1 MIFFYLTKMDSCHFS
16 VTQLLIKNIEEEKK
30 IMDFFLCKNIFF
42 FMQNIFSMIILL
54 KNIFFLKIH
63 MTIKQII
70 MVQNKIDN
78 FIQKNILIFLM

>member
-1 MIFFYLTKMDSCHFS
+1 MPLFCYTTFNKKHRGGEEDNRFFSMQKQFFFYAKHFFHDNF
-16 VTQLLIKNIEEEKK
+16 IKKH
-30 IMDFFLCKNIFF
+30 FFV
-42 FMQNIFSMIILL
+42 
-54 KNIFFLKIH
+54 KIH

>member
-1 MIFFYLTKMDSCHFS
+1 MPLFCYTTFNKKHPGGEEDNGFFSMQKH
-16 VTQLLIKNIEEEKK
+16 
-30 IMDFFLCKNIFF
+30 FF

-54 KNIFFLKIH
+54 KNNFFFKIH

-78 FIQKNILIFLM
+78 FIKKNILIFLM

>member
-42 FMQNIFSMIILL
+42 FYA
-54 KNIFFLKIH
+54 KHFFHDNFIKKHFFFKIH

>member
-30 IMDFFLCKNIFF
+30 IMDFFLRKNIFF
-42 FMQNIFSMIILL
+42 F
-54 KNIFFLKIH
+54 KIH

>member
-1 MIFFYLTKMDSCHFS
+1 MPLFCYTTFNKKHRGGEEDNGFFSMQKHF
-16 VTQLLIKNIEEEKK
+16 
-30 IMDFFLCKNIFF
+30 FF

-54 KNIFFLKIH
+54 KNIFFFKIH

-78 FIQKNILIFLM
+78 FIKKNILIFLM

>member
-1 MIFFYLTKMDSCHFS
+1 MPLFCYTTFNKKHRGGEEDNGFFSMQKH
-16 VTQLLIKNIEEEKK
+16 
-30 IMDFFLCKNIFF
+30 FF

-63 MTIKQII
+63 MNIKQII

-78 FIQKNILIFLM
+78 FIKKNILIFLM